1 MQQAVLLELATLPPY
16 LCGLWSIE
24 DPSQDEGVFHAI
36 REIAFD
42 EMSHLG
48 LAGNLLTT
56 IGGVPRLADE
66 RAVPTYPGPLPGGI
80 CPCLTVFLSGLTT
93 NSLDMCARIEE
104 PDHPITAARATTR
117 SA

>member
-48 LAGNLLTT
+48 LADNLLTT
-56 IGGVPRLADE
+56 TGGVPRLAD
-66 RAVPTYPGPLPGGI
+66 
-80 CPCLTVFLSGLTT
+80 
-93 NSLDMCARIEE
+93 LDMYARIEE